1 MPDRTRF
8 FLSIFMFAILAFNPL
23 GFLLP
28 TQFGGSGGA
37 GVGAPAAGGD
47 YGEAHS
53 GARSLLFKFSDDAP
67 GWYPKQILYMNNN
80 KPLSVKL
87 S

>member
-23 GFLLP
+23 ASLLP
-28 TQFGGSGGA
+28 SANIG
-37 GVGAPAAGGD
+37 GAPAAEAGGD

-53 GARSLLFKFSDDAP
+53 GGRSLLFKFSDDAP
-67 GWYPKQILYMNNN
+67 GKTIN
-80 KPLSVKL
+80 
-87 S
+87 